1 MRHLER
7 FFQHCLHMRDCIQ
20 STNGLLLLVSDY
32 KICITGAHYRIQAH
46 IKVDFFASFSH
57 IFSCFKKSIFRFQ
70 TKKWRLMMYFQ
81 IGMRMTSLDCS
92 FYLCQEMENQ
102 EGKRKKWGENRSRDS
117 LHHHLQEK
125 KRRTS
130 FIHSK

>member
-57 IFSCFKKSIFRFQ
+57 IFSCFKKSIFRPKNEDWWCTFKQ
-70 TKKWRLMMYFQ
+70 AWEWHHLIVLSIFAKKWKIRRGRERSEAKIDQ
-81 IGMRMTSLDCS
+81 ET
-92 FYLCQEMENQ
+92 LCIIISKKKKEENI
-102 EGKRKKWGENRSRDS
+102 
-117 LHHHLQEK
+117 
-125 KRRTS
+125 
-130 FIHSK
+130 IHSQ